1 MSAKKLQRKPGQ
13 HKLSRY
19 RHTQSCIRIAGFVPG
34 KDREKAIHR
43 CRVMAVI
50 YLLTVLAGVI
60 AIFR

>member
-1 MSAKKLQRKPGQ
+1 MSAAKAQRKPGQ

-34 KDREKAIHR
+34 KDREKIMYR

-50 YLLTVLAGVI
+50 YLLMVMAGII